1 MQNTHNVLIV
11 FCFHTLFSSLLLF
24 CCSNNLLYTQQS
36 GIKASCLKQ
45 FKNVKWIFIFVEN
58 GRMSVKNTTQ
68 LSVCIRHHFCRI
80 FCTFLSEAQASCSN
94 TFTVYK
100 QLSSISIHGGN
111 SKAILKYVSDTV

>member
-68 LSVCIRHHFCRI
+68 LSVCIRHRFYQRRK
-80 FCTFLSEAQASCSN
+80 LA
-94 TFTVYK
+94 V
-100 QLSSISIHGGN
+100 
-111 SKAILKYVSDTV
+111 AILLQSTNSYRLFRYMAAIAKQF